1 MFAHLPL
8 PVSRPGPAAAA
19 KAKTKKTDAEHSA
32 PAFEV
37 EQTIEFSNSVLD
49 GFAAIVDFL
58 KASQITSKK

>member
-1 MFAHLPL
+1 MALRFA
-8 PVSRPGPAAAA
+8 
-19 KAKTKKTDAEHSA
+19 
-32 PAFEV
+32 V